1 MLFETNILMECY
13 QQLIEA
19 LILPRVGP
27 IAQMANISFSS
38 LASNVLHWLDK
49 AAIRYIYMMQWK
61 HKNFS
66 NQYFD
71 KIGI

>member
-1 MLFETNILMECY
+1 MLFETRILMESY

-38 LASNVLHWLDK
+38 LASNILLCLDK
-49 AAIRYIYMMQWK
+49 AEIRYIYTKQWE
-61 HKNFS
+61 HKNFF

>member
-27 IAQMANISFSS
+27 VAQMANTSFSS
-38 LASNVLHWLDK
+38 LASSILHRLDK
-49 AAIRYIYMMQWK
+49 AAISYIYMIQWK
-61 HKNFS
+61 HKNFFY
-66 NQYFD
+66 QYFD

>member
-1 MLFETNILMECY
+1 MESY

-38 LASNVLHWLDK
+38 LASNVLRCLDK
-49 AAIRYIYMMQWK
+49 AEIRYIYRKQ
-61 HKNFS
+61 
-66 NQYFD
+66 
-71 KIGI
+71 

>member
-1 MLFETNILMECY
+1 MECY

-27 IAQMANISFSS
+27 IAQMAHTSFSS
-38 LASNVLHWLDK
+38 LASNILHWLDE
-49 AAIRYIYMMQWK
+49 AEIRYSYRIRWK
-61 HKNFS
+61 SKNFS

-71 KIGI
+71 KIDV

>member
-1 MLFETNILMECY
+1 MSSFIALMEVIKSENHSCLVLFETDILMECY

-38 LASNVLHWLDK
+38 LASNILHWLAK
-49 AAIRYIYMMQWK
+49 AAIR
-61 HKNFS
+61 
-66 NQYFD
+66 
-71 KIGI
+71 